1 MHTGW
6 SLLISL
12 GAGFIGGLLASIF
25 ASGVRR
31 MLASVILKKKLSIG
45 TLSKSEEDKW
55 FPFWYIPVY
64 VKAHAI
70 LHLLVSNIEDV
81 RATVVF
87 IDRMS
92 NKDVRLPFHATWVE
106 PDIDD
111 SSISLRIGGRYRVR
125 VATVSGGALKPI
137 GSIGEDSLLGN
148 QDIFLEL
155 KSGNTSLGRWYFPN
169 AITKDYMRE
178 VSPTKVSNTYNNV
191 E

>member
-1 MHTGW
+1 M
-6 SLLISL
+6 SL

-31 MLASVILKKKLSIG
+31 MLASGILKKKLSIG

-81 RATVVF
+81 RATIVF
-87 IDRMS
+87 IDRQS
-92 NKDVRLPFHATWVE
+92 NEEVKRSFHATWVE
-106 PDIDD
+106 PDIDS
-111 SSISLRIGGRYRVR
+111 SSISLRIGGQYMVR
-125 VATVSGGALKPI
+125 VATVSSGVLKPV
-137 GSIGEDSLLGN
+137 GSIGEDTLLGN
-148 QDIFLEL
+148 QDIIL
-155 KSGNTSLGRWYFPN
+155 KLRSGDTFLGRWYFPD
-169 AITKDYMRE
+169 AITQDSMRE
-178 VSPTKVSNTYNNV
+178 VSPTKVSKNYDNV